1 MFDFII
7 ASVVPVVLEVA
18 KEILWAG
25 FGAICAYG
33 MGQVMNWFA

>member
-18 KEILWAG
+18 KEIIWAG
-25 FGAICAYG
+25 FGAICAYAA
-33 MGQVMNWFA
+33 GQALSWFQ